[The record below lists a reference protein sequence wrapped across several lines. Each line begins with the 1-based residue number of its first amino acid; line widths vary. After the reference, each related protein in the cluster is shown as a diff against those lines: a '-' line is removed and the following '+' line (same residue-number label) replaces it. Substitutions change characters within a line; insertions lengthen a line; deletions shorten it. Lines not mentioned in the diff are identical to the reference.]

1 MTKPK
6 TIKASLRLSKAA
18 PGDVVAWANAVCN
31 GLFTANDEY
40 PHPPIDKPTL
50 QGEIDSLSAAITAA
64 LDKGRKAIAERKHQ
78 QEVLTRS
85 LRQLAHYVQY
95 NCNDDMT
102 TFLKSG
108 FQPLTTTR
116 IPAQPVSESIRSV
129 SPGRN
134 SGQILVTIVA
144 LPDAFS
150 YELRWAPVGPGAPE
164 NWITQPVGKTKPPAL
179 VTGLTPGT
187 AYAFQVRAVTDSGYT
202 DWSQSVTRM
211 CT

>member
-1 MTKPK
+1 MPDFERQQPCAMGRCGFPIPPERRLKGMTKPK

-102 TFLKSG
+102 TFL
-108 FQPLTTTR
+108 
-116 IPAQPVSESIRSV
+116 
-129 SPGRN
+129 
-134 SGQILVTIVA
+134 
-144 LPDAFS
+144 
-150 YELRWAPVGPGAPE
+150 
-164 NWITQPVGKTKPPAL
+164 
-179 VTGLTPGT
+179 
-187 AYAFQVRAVTDSGYT
+187 
-202 DWSQSVTRM
+202 
-211 CT
+211 